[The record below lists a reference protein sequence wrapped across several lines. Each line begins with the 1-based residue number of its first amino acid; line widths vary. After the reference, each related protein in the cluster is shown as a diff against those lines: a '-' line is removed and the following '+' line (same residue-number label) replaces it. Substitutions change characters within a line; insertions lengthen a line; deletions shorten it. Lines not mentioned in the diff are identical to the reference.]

1 MKTRVFT
8 GAAIFLAVVLMFV
21 SRLLTLYVFDVFI
34 TICAVVACMEV
45 ASALTKASKPVDLT
59 VACSIPVVLFTC
71 SIIGILLQLS
81 VAYYFICLACVLV
94 LYFALVFA
102 LTLFLKS
109 KTKNEMIL
117 TRFKKNIYW
126 YSAIKGL
133 RTCIVVFYPAIL
145 FLAFNFVNH
154 FAELVTIDADM
165 LNGLNLFVTFM
176 LLFVFV
182 CTMLTDT
189 FAMLTGSL
197 FKGPKLCPKI
207 SPNKTIS
214 GAIGGVVFGLIGSLL
229 LFLIFNTN
237 DGFVTV
243 YEQYSR
249 FSVFALIVM
258 ALIGSVI
265 TQFGDILASFVKR
278 KANIKDYGSILP
290 GHGGIMD
297 RMDGLCWN
305 AFFTFIFMC
314 CILL

>member
-1 MKTRVFT
+1 MKTRVLT
-8 GAAIFLAVVLMFV
+8 GAAFLFAVILMLV
-21 SRLLTLYVFDVFI
+21 SRMLTLYIFDIFI
-34 TICAVVACMEV
+34 TICAVVACIEV
-45 ASALTKASKPVDLT
+45 ASALTKANKPVDLV

-81 VAYYFICLACVLV
+81 VAYYFICLACI
-94 LYFALVFA
+94 LVFYFILVFV
-102 LTLFLKS
+102 LTLLLKS
-109 KTKNEMIL
+109 KTKNEIIL
-117 TRFKKNIYW
+117 TRFKKNVYC
-126 YSAIKGL
+126 YAAIKSL
-133 RTCIVVFYPAIL
+133 RTCFVLFYPAIL
-145 FLAFNFVNH
+145 FLTFNFINH
-154 FAELVTIDADM
+154 FAAFITVEETL

-176 LLFVFV
+176 LLFVFI

-207 SPNKTIS
+207 SPKKTIS
-214 GAIGGVVFGLIGSLL
+214 GAIGGIVFGLIGALL

-237 DGFVTV
+237 ENFVAV
-243 YEQYSR
+243 YEQYSK
-249 FSVFALIVM
+249 FSVLALIIM

-265 TQFGDILASFVKR
+265 TQFGDIFASVIKR
-278 KANIKDYGSILP
+278 KANLKDYGSILP

>member
-8 GAAIFLAVVLMFV
+8 GAAIFLAVVLMLV

-45 ASALTKASKPVDLT
+45 ASALTKANKPVDLM

-81 VAYYFICLACVLV
+81 IAYYFICLACVLV

-102 LTLFLKS
+102 LTVFLKS

-133 RTCIVVFYPAIL
+133 RTCFVIFYPAIL
-145 FLAFNFVNH
+145 FLAFNFINH
-154 FAELVTIDADM
+154 FAELVIVEDT
-165 LNGLNLFVTFM
+165 LQKGLDLFVTFM
-176 LLFVFV
+176 LLFVFA

-207 SPNKTIS
+207 SPKKTIS

-237 DGFVTV
+237 DSFVAV
-243 YEQYSR
+243 YEQYSK
-249 FSVFALIVM
+249 FSVFALIIM

-265 TQFGDILASFVKR
+265 TQFGDIFASYIKR
-278 KANIKDYGSILP
+278 KANIKDYGAILP

-297 RMDGLCWN
+297 RMDGMCWN